1 MQWGSL
7 GRRRK
12 RPDTAS
18 GAASG
23 AAPFEDVVL
32 PHLDAAYN
40 VARWLVGDPTLAE
53 DVVQD
58 ATVRALRYFDS
69 FRGGNARAWLLQIVR
84 NAAHEARVKR
94 QLHAAG
100 SLDCLPDGE
109 DTAAAL
115 EVADTADDPE
125 AALGRQEDHMTLN
138 QALERLPE
146 DLRECLVLRELEE
159 LSYKE
164 IAHVTEVP
172 VGTVMSRLWRAR
184 QALTPALAEGVSR

>member
-1 MQWGSL
+1 M
-7 GRRRK
+7 
-12 RPDTAS
+12 
-18 GAASG
+18 
-23 AAPFEDVVL
+23 L

-58 ATVRALRYFDS
+58 ATVRALRYFDT

-84 NAAHEARVKR
+84 NTAHEARAKR
-94 QLHAAG
+94 QLHAAE
-100 SLDCLPDGE
+100 SLDCGSEDE
-109 DTAAAL
+109 DTAPAL
-115 EVADTADDPE
+115 EIADLSDDPE
-125 AALGRQEDHMTLN
+125 AALGRQED
-138 QALERLPE
+138 QKALSQVLEQLPP

-164 IAHVTEVP
+164 IARVTDVP

-184 QALTPALAEGVSR
+184 QALTPVLAEGASR

>member
-1 MQWGSL
+1 MKWGFP
-7 GRRRK
+7 GRGARRN
-12 RPDTAS
+12 TAS
-18 GAASG
+18 GAA
-23 AAPFEDVVL
+23 AFEDTVL

-58 ATVRALRYFDS
+58 ATVRALRYFDT

-84 NAAHEARVKR
+84 NTAHEARAKR
-94 QLHAAG
+94 QLHAAE
-100 SLDCLPDGE
+100 SLDCGSEDE
-109 DTAAAL
+109 DTAPAL
-115 EVADTADDPE
+115 EIADLSDDPE
-125 AALGRQEDHMTLN
+125 AALGRQED
-138 QALERLPE
+138 QKALSQVLEQLPP

-164 IAHVTEVP
+164 IARVTDVP

-184 QALTPALAEGVSR
+184 QALTPVLAEGASR